1 MFSELCEKT
10 ALADSGTYTH
20 DSISLRG
27 AGIVAVTQPKTG
39 ARFTMDSLLLA
50 DFCRVKPRD
59 RILEPGAGTGIISL
73 LLAKKHPHSRITA
86 VELQPAE
93 AELFRWNI
101 AENGLDDRITLIVQD
116 IATLKKTPK
125 PQLFDII
132 IANPPFTAWRAGRK
146 SPLIERQTA
155 RHDESAPLMAW
166 LNLQT
171 LLKNRGRYCLV
182 FPAGRAAE
190 LMSLLREKKL
200 EPKRLR
206 FVHPS
211 DGKAAY
217 LVLIEA
223 VKSAGT
229 GLEVMPP
236 LIIHE
241 TAGGYTGEM
250 KQIYSLP

>member
-1 MFSELCEKT
+1 LRET
-10 ALADSGTYTH
+10 ALFDSDSYTH

-50 DFCRVKPRD
+50 DFCRAKPRD
-59 RILEPGAGTGIISL
+59 RILEPGAGTGIIAL
-73 LLAKKHPHSRITA
+73 LLAKKHPHSHITA

-93 AELFRWNI
+93 AELCRRNM
-101 AENGLDDRITLIVQD
+101 AENGLDGRITLIVQD
-116 IATLKKTPK
+116 IATLKKTLK
-125 PQLFDII
+125 PPLFDII
-132 IANPPFTAWRAGRK
+132 VANPPFTAWRSGRI
-146 SPLIERQTA
+146 SPSIERQTA
-155 RHDESAPLMAW
+155 RHDQRAPLTAW
-166 LNLQT
+166 LNLQI

-182 FPAGRAAE
+182 FPAGRTAE
-190 LMSLLREKKL
+190 LMSLLRENKL

-206 FVHPS
+206 FVHPG
-211 DGKAAY
+211 DGKPAY

-223 VKSAGT
+223 VKSAGI

-241 TAGGYTGEM
+241 TDGGYTSEM

>member
-1 MFSELCEKT
+1 ML
-10 ALADSGTYTH
+10 DSDRYTH

-27 AGIVAVTQPKTG
+27 AGVVAVTQPERG

-50 DFCRVKPRD
+50 DFCRVKARD
-59 RILEPGAGTGIISL
+59 RILDPGAGTGIISL
-73 LLAKKHPHSRITA
+73 LLAKKHPHTRITA
-86 VELQPAE
+86 IELQPTE
-93 AELFRWNI
+93 AKLCRWNI
-101 AENGLDDRITLIVQD
+101 AANGLEDRITLIMQD
-116 IATLKKTPK
+116 LATIKKTLKP
-125 PQLFDII
+125 PLFDVIV
-132 IANPPFTAWRAGRK
+132 ANPPFTVWRAGRT
-146 SPLIERQTA
+146 SPSIGRQTA
-155 RHDESAPLMAW
+155 RHDRRAPLTAW
-166 LNLQT
+166 LNLQL

-190 LMSLLREKKL
+190 LMSLLRESKL

-211 DGKAAY
+211 YGRAAY

-223 VKSAGT
+223 VKSAGI

-236 LIIHE
+236 LIVHE
-241 TAGGYTGEM
+241 TAGDYTGEM